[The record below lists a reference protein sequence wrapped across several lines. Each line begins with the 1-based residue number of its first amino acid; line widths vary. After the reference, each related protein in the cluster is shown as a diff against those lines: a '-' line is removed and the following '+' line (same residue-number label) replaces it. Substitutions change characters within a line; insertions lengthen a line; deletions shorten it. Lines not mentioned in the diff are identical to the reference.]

1 MYKILIVD
9 DEPLILEGLQ
19 YVIDWEEHGAE
30 IVARAGNGEEAL
42 TLLEQQTVHIV
53 ITDIKMPVMD
63 GLQLIER
70 AKSRGM
76 NLKFIVLS
84 GYDEFELVK
93 KAVVH
98 GVENYLLK
106 PLEEDELSSTL
117 LNTIDKLE
125 HELHL
130 SIQNRQNY
138 SIVKENILYRWVNG
152 HIGNDELQSRAE
164 FLHIDLSCDCYMA
177 GHVHIASRQAASPA
191 PPEAADV
198 RSKRGPLSFGVLNV
212 CAETIGGFGNCMLFS
227 SLNGDPI
234 LLFSWNGHDA
244 LEQERLTGLLEACIR
259 NVKTYLKLDIAISLG
274 TTVHDYQSVHL
285 SYREACRTQER
296 VLPQA
301 GADDNAHPMMARI
314 IKYIDEH
321 YEEEMS
327 LKTLSHQFHFNAA
340 YLGQLFKKTTGEMF
354 SAYLNRV
361 RIENAKRLLT
371 DTQMKAGDIAV
382 KVGFSNV
389 QYFSNVFHKLTGFYP
404 TDYKKWAGTADG
416 AGTAG
421 WNEGIRGTM

>member
-9 DEPLILEGLQ
+9 DEPLILEGMQ

-30 IVARAGNGEEAL
+30 IVARASNGEEAL
-42 TLLEQQTVHIV
+42 AILEQDTIHIV
-53 ITDIKMPVMD
+53 ITDIKMPGMD

-106 PLEEDELSSTL
+106 PLEEEELSSTL

-152 HIGNDELQSRAE
+152 HIGNDELLSRAE
-164 FLHIDLSCDCYMA
+164 FLNIDLDFDRYMA
-177 GHVHIASRQAASPA
+177 GHVHIASRQISSEA
-191 PPEAADV
+191 PEAADGET
-198 RSKRGPLSFGVLNV
+198 KRGPLSFAVLNV
-212 CAETIGGFGNCMLFS
+212 CAETVGGYGNCMLFS

-234 LLFSWNGHDA
+234 LLFAWNGEDT
-244 LEQERLTGLLEACIR
+244 LEQKRLAKLLEACAM

-274 TTVHDYQSVHL
+274 STVHDYRSVHL
-285 SYREACRTQER
+285 SYREACRTKDR
-296 VLPQA
+296 GLPPS
-301 GADDNAHPMMARI
+301 GAVDSTHPIMTRI
-314 IKYIDEH
+314 IKYIDNH
-321 YEEEMS
+321 YSEEMS
-327 LKTLSHQFHFNAA
+327 LKTLSHQFNFNAA
-340 YLGQLFKKTTGEMF
+340 YLGQLFKKSTGEMF

-361 RIENAKRLLT
+361 RIENAKRLLAESH
-371 DTQMKAGDIAV
+371 MKAGDIAI

-389 QYFSNVFHKLTGFYP
+389 QYFSNIFHKLTGLYP
-404 TDYKKWAGTADG
+404 TDYKKWAGTSD
-416 AGTAG
+416 GTA
-421 WNEGIRGTM
+421 

>member
-30 IVARAGNGEEAL
+30 IAAKACNGEEAL
-42 TLLEQQTVHIV
+42 AILEQDTIHIV

-63 GLQLIER
+63 GLQLIEQ
-70 AKSRGM
+70 AKSRGF

-106 PLEEDELSSTL
+106 PLEEEELSSTL

-152 HIGNDELQSRAE
+152 QIGNDELLSRAE
-164 FLHIDLSCDCYMA
+164 FLNIDLGSDCYLA
-177 GHVHIASRQAASPA
+177 GHVQIASRQASSA
-191 PPEAADV
+191 PQKAADEE
-198 RSKRGPLSFGVLNV
+198 SKRGPLSFAVLNV
-212 CAETIGGFGNCMLFS
+212 CAETIGDYGKCMLFS

-234 LLFSWNGHDA
+234 LLFAWKGEDA
-244 LEQERLTGLLEACIR
+244 LEHKRLSKLLEACVR

-274 TTVHDYQSVHL
+274 SIVHDYRSVHL
-285 SYREACRTQER
+285 SYREACQTKEHR
-296 VLPQA
+296 LPQSEA
-301 GADDNAHPMMARI
+301 GDSSHPIMSRI
-314 IKYIDEH
+314 IKYVDNH

-327 LKTLSHQFHFNAA
+327 LKTLSQQFHFNPA

-371 DTQMKAGDIAV
+371 ETHMKAGDIAI

-389 QYFSNVFHKLTGFYP
+389 QYFSNVFHKLTGVYP
-404 TDYKKWAGTADG
+404 TDYKKWAGTASGGFIVTD
-416 AGTAG
+416 
-421 WNEGIRGTM
+421 ISS